1 MKVLYCLLHE
11 KFEICYNPHAVRM
24 FIARDQLKR
33 IYIAMIND
41 KTEIKVNVIPFKHDK
56 LNHLT
61 RIADVIA
68 DNYEITDPIFKYH

>member
-1 MKVLYCLLHE
+1 MKC
-11 KFEICYNPHAVRM
+11 
-24 FIARDQLKR
+24 

-41 KTEIKVNVIPFKHDK
+41 KTEIKVNVIPFKHGK